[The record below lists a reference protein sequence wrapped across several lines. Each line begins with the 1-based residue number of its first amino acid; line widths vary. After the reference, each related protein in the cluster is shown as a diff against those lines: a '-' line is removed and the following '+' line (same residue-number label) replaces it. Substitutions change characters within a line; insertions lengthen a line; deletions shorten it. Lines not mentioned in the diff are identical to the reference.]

1 MPPSYPTSWWYIV
14 LYIVNN
20 SYSGGIVLGKK
31 SRIDL
36 LLIEHAFAESIKKAQ
51 ALVMAGVVFVNGH
64 RAPKPST
71 LVEGG
76 SSIEVRGKLEYVSR
90 GGIKLA
96 HALLQF
102 GILGTDKVALDV
114 GASTGGFT
122 DCLIQRAV
130 RHVYALDVGKGQIA
144 YSIRQ
149 NPKVTV
155 IEKVNAR
162 YPFSLP
168 EQIDLATID
177 VAFISLTNILKSV
190 STHLKADGQIL
201 CLVKPHF
208 EAKREEVGRGG
219 IIKDS
224 SLHATILG
232 RIITWCTKNQF
243 RVKNLTTSPITGE
256 AGNKEFF
263 LLLRA
268 A

>member
-1 MPPSYPTSWWYIV
+1 MANRT
-14 LYIVNN
+14 
-20 SYSGGIVLGKK
+20 
-31 SRIDL
+31 RIDL
-36 LLIEHAFAESIKKAQ
+36 LLIKRALAESSKRAQ
-51 ALVMAGVVFVNGH
+51 ALVMAGVVFANGH
-64 RAPKPST
+64 RVPNPST
-71 LVEGG
+71 LVEND
-76 SSIEVRGKLEYVSR
+76 SFIEVRGKLEYVSR

-102 GILGTDKVALDV
+102 GIMVRDKIVLDV

-130 RHVYALDVGKGQIA
+130 QHVYALDVGKGQIA
-144 YSIRQ
+144 YTIRQ

-162 YPFSLP
+162 YPFCLP

-190 STHLKADGQIL
+190 STHLKADGQIV

-208 EAKREEVGRGG
+208 EAKRTEVGPGG
-219 IIKDS
+219 IIKDP

-232 RIITWCTKNQF
+232 RMIAWCTTNQF
-243 RVKNLTTSPITGE
+243 RVKNLTTSPITGG

-263 LLLRA
+263 LLLSSS
-268 A
+268 

>member
-1 MPPSYPTSWWYIV
+1 
-14 LYIVNN
+14 LANRN
-20 SYSGGIVLGKK
+20 
-31 SRIDL
+31 RIDL
-36 LLIEHAFAESIKKAQ
+36 LLVKRALAGTSKRAQ
-51 ALVMAGVVFVNGH
+51 ALVMAGVVFANGH
-64 RAPKPST
+64 RVPKPSA
-71 LVEGG
+71 LVEND
-76 SSIEVRGKLEYVSR
+76 SLIEVRGKLEYVSR

-102 GILGTDKVALDV
+102 GIMVRDKIVLDV

-130 RHVYALDVGKGQIA
+130 QHVYALDVGKGQIA
-144 YSIRQ
+144 YTIRQ

-162 YPFSLP
+162 YPFCLP

-190 STHLKADGQIL
+190 STHLKADGQIV

-208 EAKREEVGRGG
+208 EAKRTEVGRGG
-219 IIKDS
+219 IIKDP
-224 SLHATILG
+224 SLHAAILG
-232 RIITWCTKNQF
+232 RMIAWCTKNQF
-243 RVKNLTTSPITGE
+243 RVKNLTTSPITGA

-263 LLLRA
+263 LLLSSS
-268 A
+268 

>member
-1 MPPSYPTSWWYIV
+1 MV
-14 LYIVNN
+14 FLANKN
-20 SYSGGIVLGKK
+20 
-31 SRIDL
+31 RIDL
-36 LLIEHAFAESIKKAQ
+36 LLIEHALAETRKKAQ

-64 RAPKPST
+64 RVPKPST
-71 LVEGG
+71 LVENN

-102 GILGTDKVALDV
+102 GIIVRDKVALDV

-122 DCLIQRAV
+122 DCLIQRSV
-130 RHVYALDVGKGQIA
+130 QHVYALDVGKGQIA
-144 YSIRQ
+144 YTIRK

-177 VAFISLTNILKSV
+177 VAFISLTNILNSV
-190 STHLKADGQIL
+190 STHLKAGGQIV
-201 CLVKPHF
+201 CLVKPQF
-208 EAKREEVGRGG
+208 EARRSEVGRGG
-219 IIKDS
+219 VIKDP

-232 RIITWCTKNQF
+232 RMIAWCTKNQF

-263 LLLRA
+263 LLLSGSCVA
-268 A
+268 PPLTHLLCKLD